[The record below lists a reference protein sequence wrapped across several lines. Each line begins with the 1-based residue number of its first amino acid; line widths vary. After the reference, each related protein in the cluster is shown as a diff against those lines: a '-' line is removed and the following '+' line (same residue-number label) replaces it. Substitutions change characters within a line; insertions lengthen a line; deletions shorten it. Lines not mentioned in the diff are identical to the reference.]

1 MSLPAPVSNSLALTQ
16 PEKTGNHISYC
27 MKLVKMVEKIEYAAR
42 LSQSASQEFAMT
54 VFHPAGNEEEG
65 QSRKDLWPPPEGTPE
80 SISDDRDP
88 LVKMQHGVSCQI
100 LFAKGLSG

>member
-1 MSLPAPVSNSLALTQ
+1 
-16 PEKTGNHISYC
+16 
-27 MKLVKMVEKIEYAAR
+27 MVAKIEYGAR
-42 LSQSASQEFAMT
+42 LSQLASQRFSMT

>member
-1 MSLPAPVSNSLALTQ
+1 
-16 PEKTGNHISYC
+16 

-42 LSQSASQEFAMT
+42 LSQSASQGFAMT

>member
-1 MSLPAPVSNSLALTQ
+1 MSNSLALTQ
-16 PEKTGNHISYC
+16 PEKTGNYISYC
-27 MKLVKMVEKIEYAAR
+27 MKLMKMVAKIEYTAR
-42 LSQSASQEFAMT
+42 LSQSASQRFALT

-65 QSRKDLWPPPEGTPE
+65 QSRKDLWPPPE
-80 SISDDRDP
+80 SISDDRDH